1 MLVSLTP
8 YSLFPRM
15 LPGEDAE
22 AAPRPLAVL
31 QRAGAAYV
39 QFNRRLLMLVPL
51 RIRLAWARLGRKLT
65 EILPKGL
72 FARSLIIII
81 APVFL
86 LQALVAFVF
95 MEEHY
100 RTVTARLAEAV

>member
-1 MLVSLTP
+1 MSMSLTR
-8 YSLFPRM
+8 YSLFRRM
-15 LPGEDAE
+15 LQAEDAE
-22 AAPRPLAVL
+22 PAPSDVPFL
-31 QRAGAAYV
+31 QRAWAAYV

-100 RTVTARLAEAV
+100 R